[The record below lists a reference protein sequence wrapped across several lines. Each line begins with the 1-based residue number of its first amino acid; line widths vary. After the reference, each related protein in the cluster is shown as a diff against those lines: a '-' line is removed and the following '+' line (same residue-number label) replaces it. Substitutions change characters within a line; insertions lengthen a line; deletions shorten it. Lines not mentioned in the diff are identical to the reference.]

1 MLGFALLNLLLTS
14 VSPTP
19 MFQTEFEFT
28 LPKGYLDEDGNLHRQ
43 GVMRLAKAID
53 EIMPLRDPRV
63 QANPAYAT
71 VVILSR
77 VVVKLGALENIGS
90 SLIENHYAADL
101 NYLYDFY
108 QKINDVAQMQSFQEE
123 PPSQESAESA

>member
-90 SLIENHYAADL
+90 SLIENLYAADL

>member
-1 MLGFALLNLLLTS
+1 
-14 VSPTP
+14 

-90 SLIENHYAADL
+90 SLIENLYAADL

>member
-1 MLGFALLNLLLTS
+1 
-14 VSPTP
+14 

-28 LPKGYLDEDGNLHRQ
+28 LPKGYLDGEGNLHRR

-53 EIMPLRDPRV
+53 EIVPLRDPRV

-77 VVVKLGALENIGS
+77 VVTQLGALEMIGPDI
-90 SLIENHYAADL
+90 IENLYTADL
-101 NYLYDFY
+101 DYLYDLY
-108 QKINDVAQMQSFQEE
+108 QQINRSTEPGKPDVSQTSPQET
-123 PPSQESAESA
+123 SNT